1 MIYIIYIILAPSAD
15 KQSINQSYIYI
26 YFIYII
32 YIYIIY
38 IYIYVIYNIY
48 NIDDINIFI

>member
-26 YFIYII
+26 YIF
-32 YIYIIY
+32 YIYN

-48 NIDDINIFI
+48 NIDDINICI

>member
-26 YFIYII
+26 YIYFIYII
-32 YIYIIY
+32 YIYMLYIIY
-38 IYIYVIYNIY
+38 II
-48 NIDDINIFI
+48 

>member
-26 YFIYII
+26 YIYIF
-32 YIYIIY
+32 YIYN

-48 NIDDINIFI
+48 NIDDINICI

>member
-15 KQSINQSYIYI
+15 KQSITQSYIYIYI
-26 YFIYII
+26 YFIYI
-32 YIYIIY
+32 

-48 NIDDINIFI
+48 NIDDINICI

>member
-26 YFIYII
+26 YIYIF
-32 YIYIIY
+32 Y
-38 IYIYVIYNIY
+38 IYNIY
-48 NIDDINIFI
+48 ICYI

>member
-26 YFIYII
+26 YIYIYI
-32 YIYIIY
+32 IYIIY